1 MTDDI
6 SELTRSVYDT
16 QHEIVAADEVAFR
29 RLYDMY
35 ANAAIPIPAEWFE
48 GKVALDAGCGNAGPF
63 ISWLFDQG
71 IKTVYGVDLGD
82 TWMEKL
88 HANLERRGIDRSRLL
103 LKPGNVRDIPYPD
116 ETFDFVTINGVL
128 IHLNNMDEIREAFRE
143 GARVLKPGGYYYTVY
158 GIAGGAF
165 MDAIF
170 PALRQYYHDNAY
182 FKEFIDTI
190 SPEVIHDTIDFA
202 LNEHRDRTGE
212 AVDPEAIKPL
222 FGVEFCIFLQNY
234 IQRPTDFSSQ
244 CTPEFVESLY
254 EENGFTDV
262 TRLHYFVKRTDVRK
276 FSAPLHY
283 KWDHPVSKALY
294 GQGSVQYLG
303 IKK

>member
-1 MTDDI
+1 MAEDVT
-6 SELTRSVYDT
+6 ERTRSVYDA
-16 QHEIVAADEVAFR
+16 QHEMVAADEVAFR

-35 ANAAIPIPAEWFE
+35 ANASIPIPPEWFK
-48 GKVALDAGCGNAGPF
+48 GKTALDAGCGNAGPF

-82 TWMEKL
+82 AWMEKL
-88 HANLERRGIDRSRLL
+88 HANLERRGIDRSRLH
-103 LKPGNVRDIPYPD
+103 LKPGNVLEIPHPD
-116 ETFDFVTINGVL
+116 ESFDFVTINGVL
-128 IHLNNMDEIREAFRE
+128 TLMNNLDEVREAFRE
-143 GARVLKPGGYYYTVY
+143 GVRVLKPGGYYYTVY

-165 MDAIF
+165 MAAIF
-170 PALRQYYHDNAY
+170 PALQKYYQENAY

-212 AVDPEAIKPL
+212 AVASEGIKSL
-222 FGVEFCIFLQNY
+222 FGVEFCVFLQNY
-234 IQRPTDFSSQ
+234 IQRPNELSSQ

-262 TRLHYFVKRTDVRK
+262 ERLNFYVKRTDVRK

-283 KWDHPVSKALY
+283 NWDHPVSKALY
-294 GQGSVQYLG
+294 GQGAVQYLG
-303 IKK
+303 VKK